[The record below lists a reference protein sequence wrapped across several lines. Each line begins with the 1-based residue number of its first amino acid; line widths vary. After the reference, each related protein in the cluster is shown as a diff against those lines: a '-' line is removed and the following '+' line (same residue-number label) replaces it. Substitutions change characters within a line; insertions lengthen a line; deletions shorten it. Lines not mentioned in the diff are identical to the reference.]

1 MGKKKQNKT
10 EETIGEVTK
19 SKNMNDD
26 ITAIYDQDKENKN
39 ENFEKADIDEQDNKI
54 GKIKLSD
61 ISAMNVTET
70 EKSEFN
76 YLI

>member
-10 EETIGEVTK
+10 EENIGEVTK

-61 ISAMNVTET
+61 ISAMNVIET